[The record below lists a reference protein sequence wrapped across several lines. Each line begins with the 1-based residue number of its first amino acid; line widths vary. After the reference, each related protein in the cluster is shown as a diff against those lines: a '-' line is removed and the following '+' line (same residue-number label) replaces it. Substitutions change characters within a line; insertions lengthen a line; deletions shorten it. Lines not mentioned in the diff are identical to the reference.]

1 MQLEDMKIVRV
12 SNAVAAGTTAANGT
26 AVDMTG
32 FESVLFLVAFGA
44 IVTGAVTS
52 VKAQQGAA
60 SDGSDGVDLEGTGV
74 TVADDQDNKIV
85 ALEVYRPRPG
95 YGKYVRPVVSRG
107 TQNATIDS
115 ITAILFN
122 GRLKPQALDATL
134 VSTSKSVGSP
144 ATGTA

>member
-1 MQLEDMKIVRV
+1 MLLEDIKIVRV

-32 FESVLFLVAFGA
+32 YDGVLFLIAFGA
-44 IVTGAVTS
+44 IVTGAITS

-60 SDGSDGVDLEGTGV
+60 SDGGDAVDLEGSGV
-74 TVADDQDNKIV
+74 TVADDQDNKVV
-85 ALEVYRPRPG
+85 ALDIYRPRQG

-115 ITAILFN
+115 MIAILYN
-122 GRLKPQALDATL
+122 GRSKPVSLDATL
-134 VSTSKSVGSP
+134 VAASKSLGSP